1 MAHALKR
8 IRTTPHQQSSWP
20 ILALLLVAVSVSGA
34 CVLWF
39 MVQAISN
46 ERLAARQKIVS
57 VYEDQLNVAKRRIA
71 SYWTDRAAQ
80 LAFPNEPISS
90 AAHFARVIRDN
101 LADGVVIY
109 DSLGRVE
116 YPSPAQPTP
125 GLDPSQTEPWQNA
138 ERLEYEQLDYTAG
151 ARAYGAIA
159 VAAVTRSEAA
169 QALQAQARCLAKS
182 QQGEA
187 ALNILT
193 GTLTELK
200 YRESLDQ
207 HGNLIAPNALLFALH
222 LISDED
228 VDARATTL
236 SKLQAL
242 VTDYSNTVMA
252 SSQRLFIMQ
261 QLESLGVDRQSLGT
275 LDAEV
280 RSATYLQNDPPPPPP
295 PPEIGVLQRTRS
307 DDQWRLASSDG
318 RVVALLRE
326 QRVLSET
333 RALTDDEFALSQATI
348 TLLPPGADPAV
359 PEPLLVKAM
368 EEPLSG
374 WSVALQLTGDDPFV
388 SAADKRISAYLWTGA
403 IVVGTIAL
411 LTVVIGRFV
420 SAQMRLARIRNDLVA
435 TVTHELKTPLA
446 SMRALVDTMLEGRCR
461 DQQQQTEYLELISTE
476 NARLTR
482 LIDNFLAFSRMERN
496 KHAFEFREVH
506 IDSIIDAAAEA
517 MRERFAS
524 LEGQLHREIEPNLPV
539 VNADA
544 DALTTVL
551 INLLDNAHKYTGDDK
566 HIVCRAYCDN
576 GLVCLEVQDNGIGLS
591 RRAVKKVFD
600 RFYQVDQSLSR
611 SRAGCGLG
619 LSIVQFIVKAH
630 GGTIGVTSELGK
642 GATFSVRL
650 PASATNTANQG

>member
-8 IRTTPHQQSSWP
+8 IRTKQRQQSSWP
-20 ILALLLVAVSVSGA
+20 ILVLLLVAVSVSGA

-39 MVQAISN
+39 MTQAIGN

-90 AAHFARVIRDN
+90 AAHFARVIRDD

-187 ALNILT
+187 ALHILT

-242 VTDYSNTVMA
+242 VTDYSNSVMA

-275 LDAEV
+275 LDAET
-280 RSATYLQNDPPPPPP
+280 RSATYIETNPPAP
-295 PPEIGVLQRTRS
+295 
-307 DDQWRLASSDG
+307 A
-318 RVVALLRE
+318 
-326 QRVLSET
+326 
-333 RALTDDEFALSQATI
+333 
-348 TLLPPGADPAV
+348 PGY
-359 PEPLLVKAM
+359 
-368 EEPLSG
+368 
-374 WSVALQLTGDDPFV
+374 WSVA
-388 SAADKRISAYLWTGA
+388 
-403 IVVGTIAL
+403 
-411 LTVVIGRFV
+411 
-420 SAQMRLARIRNDLVA
+420 
-435 TVTHELKTPLA
+435 
-446 SMRALVDTMLEGRCR
+446 
-461 DQQQQTEYLELISTE
+461 
-476 NARLTR
+476 
-482 LIDNFLAFSRMERN
+482 
-496 KHAFEFREVH
+496 
-506 IDSIIDAAAEA
+506 
-517 MRERFAS
+517 
-524 LEGQLHREIEPNLPV
+524 
-539 VNADA
+539 
-544 DALTTVL
+544 
-551 INLLDNAHKYTGDDK
+551 
-566 HIVCRAYCDN
+566 
-576 GLVCLEVQDNGIGLS
+576 
-591 RRAVKKVFD
+591 
-600 RFYQVDQSLSR
+600 
-611 SRAGCGLG
+611 
-619 LSIVQFIVKAH
+619 
-630 GGTIGVTSELGK
+630 
-642 GATFSVRL
+642 
-650 PASATNTANQG
+650 TNTQ

>member
-8 IRTTPHQQSSWP
+8 IRTKQRQQSSWP
-20 ILALLLVAVSVSGA
+20 ILVLLLVAVSVSGT

-39 MVQAISN
+39 MVQAIGN

-71 SYWTDRAAQ
+71 SYWNDRAAL
-80 LAFPNEPISS
+80 LAFPDEPISS
-90 AAHFARVIRDN
+90 AAHFARIIRDD

-116 YPSPAQPTP
+116 YPSQAQPTP
-125 GLDPSQTEPWQNA
+125 GLDPSRTEPWQNA
-138 ERLEYEQLDYTAG
+138 ERLEHEQLDYSA
-151 ARAYGAIA
+151 ASRAYAAIA
-159 VAAVTRSEAA
+159 TAAVSRSEAA
-169 QALQAQARCLAKS
+169 QALRSQARCLANS
-182 QQGEA
+182 QQREA

-193 GTLTELK
+193 GTLTELQ

-207 HGNLIAPNALLFALH
+207 HGNLIVPNALLFALH

-228 VDARATTL
+228 PDARLATL
-236 SKLQAL
+236 SKLQELAN
-242 VTDYSNTVMA
+242 DYSSTDMA
-252 SSQRLFIMQ
+252 SSQRLFIMG

-275 LDAEV
+275 FDAEL
-280 RSATYLQNDPPPPPP
+280 RSATYLQDNPPPAPP
-295 PPEIGVLQRTRS
+295 PPELGVLQRTS
-307 DDQWRLASSDG
+307 SADQWRLTSSDG
-318 RVVALLRE
+318 RVLALLRE
-326 QRVLSET
+326 ERVLLET
-333 RALTDDEFALSQATI
+333 RALTNDEFALSEATI
-348 TLLPPGADPAV
+348 TLLPPGADPAQP

-388 SAADKRISAYLWTGA
+388 TAADKRISAYLWTGV

-446 SMRALVDTMLEGRCR
+446 SMRALVDTMRQGRCR
-461 DQQQQTEYLELISTE
+461 DQQQQNEYLELINTE
-476 NARLTR
+476 NERLTR

-496 KHAFEFREVH
+496 KHAFEFREVR
-506 IDSIIDAAAEA
+506 IDSIIAAAAEA

-524 LEGQLHREIEPNLPV
+524 LEGQLNSEIEPNLPAV
-539 VNADA
+539 SADA

-591 RRAVKKVFD
+591 RRAVKRVFD

-630 GGTIGVTSELGK
+630 GGTIAVTSELGK
-642 GATFSVRL
+642 GTTFSVRL
-650 PASATNTANQG
+650 PASATK